1 MARKLTQREIRVL
14 IIGAVAAVAIV
25 ALKFGLDGLDR
36 WREVR
41 TSLKS
46 ARTKLD
52 EVVIDE
58 TKQAGL
64 LSIVPVLEMPQ
75 LEEKQKFL
83 FRDRLHEQLKKAGI
97 KTEPLTILAGR
108 KKAGLPYKILRI
120 KCSGKCKFEQLLDF
134 LAVLPENPYLVG
146 IEELR
151 LDCDATKPA
160 DKRKEVEIDLTVST
174 FVQLPKAERSK

>member
-1 MARKLTQREIRVL
+1 MARKLTQRDRRVL
-14 IIGAVAAVAIV
+14 LIGIVAAVAIV
-25 ALKFGLDGLDR
+25 ALHFGLDGLDR
-36 WREVR
+36 WREVQ

-52 EVVIDE
+52 DVAIDE

-64 LSIVPVLEMPQ
+64 RSIVPVLEMPE

-134 LAVLPENPYLVG
+134 LAGLPENPYLVG

-160 DKRKEVEIDLTVST
+160 DKRKEVKIDLTVSA
-174 FVQLPKAERSK
+174 FVQSPKAGRSN

>member
-1 MARKLTQREIRVL
+1 MAIKLTQRDRRVL
-14 IIGAVAAVAIV
+14 LIGAVAAVAIV
-25 ALKFGLDGLDR
+25 ALHFGLDGLDR
-36 WREVR
+36 WREVQ

-52 EVVIDE
+52 DVVIDE

-64 LSIVPVLEMPQ
+64 RSIVPVLEMPE

-108 KKAGLPYKILRI
+108 KKAEIEKLEESVRKTIAKVVTPDL
-120 KCSGKCKFEQLLDF
+120 SGISTDSPHRKF
-134 LAVLPENPYLVG
+134 A
-146 IEELR
+146 R
-151 LDCDATKPA
+151 
-160 DKRKEVEIDLTVST
+160 
-174 FVQLPKAERSK
+174 